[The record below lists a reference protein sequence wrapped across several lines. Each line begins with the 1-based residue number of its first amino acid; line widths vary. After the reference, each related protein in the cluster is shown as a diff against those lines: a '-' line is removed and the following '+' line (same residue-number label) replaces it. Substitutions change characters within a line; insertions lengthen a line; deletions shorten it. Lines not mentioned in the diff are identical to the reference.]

1 VLTHL
6 RAALTAADEH
16 GHGEEVAFLLGRLVS
31 DTASLHGATTRKVAR
46 INTP

>member
-6 RAALTAADEH
+6 RVALTAADEQ

-31 DTASLHGATTRKVAR
+31 DTASLHGATTRKAAR
-46 INTP
+46 IGVS